1 MKKHLTTTLL
11 SIAIVIGLIWLNSC
25 KKENLK
31 QTSETSVVDEENE
44 VILEH
49 ILDFKSRME
58 YHKAN
63 PGLKSG
69 TLYTPPDAVEEVEA
83 LINFN
88 FCYTDISCNKK
99 TFEKTEVTMPL
110 DELGKI
116 GESRLAQLYYEEII
130 DSIQARMLDVNYP
143 NMKLLLVDLEQTG
156 TDSNGDAI
164 ISIGSLLGVER
175 NISSY
180 ETEQGWWYGNL
191 EGTCA
196 YDFFGEID
204 AAKVMQW
211 DLMAIHTPLPP
222 AGWILKKKTIQ
233 TLDPIDPSDNF
244 LVPVNE
250 RNNYLD
256 AKLFYANRIYGTI
269 TEEVRCL
276 SGDPEMD
283 FYLSHSND
291 FIQQAE
297 DSTGLTFTD
306 CTVQDYSI
314 YDNDVYS
321 EIWHELQI
329 HVGNV
334 WFVQPGIEWEVEDI
348 LAY

>member
-1 MKKHLTTTLL
+1 
-11 SIAIVIGLIWLNSC
+11 
-25 KKENLK
+25 
-31 QTSETSVVDEENE
+31 
-44 VILEH
+44 
-49 ILDFKSRME
+49 
-58 YHKAN
+58 
-63 PGLKSG
+63 
-69 TLYTPPDAVEEVEA
+69 
-83 LINFN
+83 
-88 FCYTDISCNKK
+88 
-99 TFEKTEVTMPL
+99 
-110 DELGKI
+110 
-116 GESRLAQLYYEEII
+116 
-130 DSIQARMLDVNYP
+130 
-143 NMKLLLVDLEQTG
+143 
-156 TDSNGDAI
+156 
-164 ISIGSLLGVER
+164 
-175 NISSY
+175 
-180 ETEQGWWYGNL
+180 
-191 EGTCA
+191 
-196 YDFFGEID
+196 
-204 AAKVMQW
+204 
-211 DLMAIHTPLPP
+211 
-222 AGWILKKKTIQ
+222 
-233 TLDPIDPSDNF
+233 LDPIDPSDNF